1 MLHSCRG
8 PGIHRK
14 VFVKNGIVL
23 AFACTLAAPCLADVS
38 ALVVTEPTAR
48 KQALMVSRSS
58 LETSLATLSG

>member
-1 MLHSCRG
+1 M
-8 PGIHRK
+8 
-14 VFVKNGIVL
+14 KNGIVL